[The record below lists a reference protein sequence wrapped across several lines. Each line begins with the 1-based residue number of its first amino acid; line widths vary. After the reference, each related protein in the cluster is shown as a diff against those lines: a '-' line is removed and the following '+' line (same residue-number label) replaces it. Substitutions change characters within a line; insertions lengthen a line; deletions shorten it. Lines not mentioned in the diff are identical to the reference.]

1 MEAYKTKHA
10 DDAKPS
16 GEIRQLLSKSEMGG
30 KDGTFTKEEA
40 GEWLALL
47 ALHEQG
53 RLHSNGL
60 PHLPHTQSVPHDGDS
75 RKWLPPEEHVEHSF
89 SGTPRLL
96 RHMLRDMMRFPRPLI
111 TWDIFET
118 EPPASWPNP
127 LNGNTSERFEG
138 RAKSGSKGPE
148 KPRRDPAE
156 ANSVEHLLYGASER
170 ERADRDLLNRRWAD
184 ELPGHVESLEDGS
197 FYVVRLE
204 SGTKEEPSMD
214 AHGDSSSEAGTS

>member
-1 MEAYKTKHA
+1 M
-10 DDAKPS
+10 
-16 GEIRQLLSKSEMGG
+16 
-30 KDGTFTKEEA
+30 
-40 GEWLALL
+40 
-47 ALHEQG
+47 
-53 RLHSNGL
+53 
-60 PHLPHTQSVPHDGDS
+60 V
-75 RKWLPPEEHVEHSF
+75 PPEEHVEHSF

-96 RHMLRDMMRFPRPLI
+96 RPMLRDMMRFPRPLI

-170 ERADRDLLNRRWAD
+170 
-184 ELPGHVESLEDGS
+184 
-197 FYVVRLE
+197 
-204 SGTKEEPSMD
+204 
-214 AHGDSSSEAGTS
+214 